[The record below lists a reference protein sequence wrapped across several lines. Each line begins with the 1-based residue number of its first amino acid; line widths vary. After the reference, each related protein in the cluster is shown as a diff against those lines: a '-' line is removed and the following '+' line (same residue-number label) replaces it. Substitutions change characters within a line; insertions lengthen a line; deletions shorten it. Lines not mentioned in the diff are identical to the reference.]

1 MPGRKNCSCK
11 DVLREEKVKLYF
23 IFRRNKKFLK
33 KIKISIVY
41 VLFRNLG
48 LEKGVR
54 RVSSLC

>member
-11 DVLREEKVKLYF
+11 DVLREEKVKLF
-23 IFRRNKKFLK
+23 FLFVEEKKFEKAK
-33 KIKISIVY
+33 KSIVY